1 MTIAAKIS
9 PAELVAQ
16 VTNRYVDQYYEGW
29 LIYAPGTAYQPGITD
44 DATFLANEVA
54 AGTGGYQRQVI
65 KYIGADVGNYADDGI
80 ALATKATTFAH
91 DGGGTALQFS
101 HVALVKGSGNVQTLG
116 AVTGKPTAGVNGTYT
131 NIPVTTGG
139 SGTGL
144 TVDLTVANLGAAN
157 GDWTLSVVKPG
168 TGYVAADSLQ
178 IAESVLES
186 LGAVAAGAGN
196 LTFSVGTA
204 TTGGGALLAVAQ
216 TANTVSLTAGNE
228 AAFYWNLKQ
237 YGYYSG

>member
-1 MTIAAKIS
+1 MSIAAKIS

-29 LIYAPGTAYQPGITD
+29 LIDAPGTSYQPGITD
-44 DATFLANEVA
+44 DATFLTNEVA

-65 KYIGADVGNYADDGI
+65 KYVSGDVGSYADDGI
-80 ALATKATTFAH
+80 ALATKATVFAH
-91 DGGGTALQFS
+91 DGGGTVLQFS
-101 HVALVKGSGNVQTLG
+101 HVALVKGEGNVQTLG
-116 AVTGKPTAGVNGTYT
+116 AVTGKPTAGVDGTYT
-131 NIPVTTGG
+131 NIPVTTAQA
-139 SGTGL
+139 GTGL
-144 TVDLTVANLGAAN
+144 TVDLTVANSGAAN
-157 GDWTLSVVKPG
+157 GDWTLTIVKPG
-168 TGYVAADSLQ
+168 TGYVATDGLQ

-186 LGAVAAGAGN
+186 LGVVTAGAGA

-216 TANTVSLTAGNE
+216 TENTVSLTAGNE

-237 YGYYSG
+237 YGYYSA